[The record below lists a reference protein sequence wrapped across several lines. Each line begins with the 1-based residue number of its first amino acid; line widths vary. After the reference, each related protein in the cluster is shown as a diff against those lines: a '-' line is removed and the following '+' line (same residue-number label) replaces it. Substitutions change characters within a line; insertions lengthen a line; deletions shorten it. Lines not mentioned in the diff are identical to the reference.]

1 MGILLYMKILICIT
15 GGTIDSYWDGTKDTV
30 VPHEASVIPKF
41 LESLKSYHD
50 FECETIC
57 MKDSREITQED
68 MNTLLE
74 VIEDTEITHILVTH
88 GTYTM
93 SDTGRFLSANLQEKN
108 KTIIITGSMLPLEFP
123 NSDAQ
128 FNIGYS
134 IASMNQLD
142 SGVHIC
148 MNGKIFT
155 PEEIS
160 KAISDG
166 RFVSLYNK

>member
-1 MGILLYMKILICIT
+1 MKILVCIT
-15 GGTIDSYWDGTKDTV
+15 GGTIDSYWEGTKDTV
-30 VPHEASVIPKF
+30 VPYEQSLIPKY

-50 FECETIC
+50 FETKQIC
-57 MKDSREITQED
+57 MKDSRAITQDD
-68 MNTLLE
+68 MEAVLE
-74 VIEDTEITHILVTH
+74 TIEKSDTDYVLVTH

-93 SDTGRFLSANLQEKN
+93 SDTGRFLSANLKENDKVV
-108 KTIIITGSMLPLEFP
+108 ILTGSMLPLEFP
-123 NSDAQ
+123 RSDAP

-134 IASMNQLD
+134 VAMMESLD
-142 SGVHIC
+142 PGVYAC

-166 RFVSLYNK
+166 RFISLYNRED